1 MIIAIDG
8 PAASGK
14 STTARLVAERLGFL
28 YLDTGA
34 MYRAVTWYLQLA
46 GLDPAS
52 DADLEQLFKNFQY
65 RLEQCDTGERHYVND
80 TDVTDA
86 IRTPLITSRLGK
98 VTPVP
103 QIRHFL
109 VKQQQQLA
117 AGLNVVLDGRDIG
130 TVVFPEAE
138 LKVFLVA
145 SLQIR
150 AQRRAAE
157 LQSRGWEADIEE
169 IANSIAA
176 RDQDDSQRAEGPL
189 RKAADAIE
197 LDSSNLTI
205 EEQVEAI
212 LEMLERLQH

>member
-14 STTARLVAERLGFL
+14 STTARLVAERLGYL

-34 MYRAVTWYLQLA
+34 MYRAVTWYLELA
-46 GLDPAS
+46 TLDPTS
-52 DADLEQLFKNFQY
+52 DADLEQLFRNFHY
-65 RLEQCDTGERHYVND
+65 RLQQCETGERHFVND

-86 IRTPLITSRLGK
+86 IRTPLITASLGK

-103 QIRHFL
+103 PIRHFL
-109 VKQQQQLA
+109 VQQQRELA
-117 AGLNVVLDGRDIG
+117 AGLDVVLDGRDIG

-150 AQRRAAE
+150 AQRRVAE
-157 LQSRGWEADIEE
+157 LQRRGWETDLEE
-169 IANSIAA
+169 ITESISA
-176 RDQDDSQRAEGPL
+176 RDHDDSQRAEGPL
-189 RKAADAIE
+189 RKAADAVE

-205 EEQVEAI
+205 DEQVEAI
-212 LEMLERLQH
+212 LQMVEQLK